1 MKIDWGTAI
10 VGLVAT
16 LAFVAPFVTMYRKRV
31 KKEKRMYNNLKTNA
45 IQQNSSLS
53 AHEFCSDFVIGI
65 DENKEKV
72 FFFKLKKEEEIN
84 QFVDLS
90 EIQKCELIK
99 KGRDLKNPSSSM
111 YSTQKVS
118 LYFYSKDKK
127 NPNTEF
133 ELFHEETNLQLSG
146 ELQLGE
152 KWCNKINMHLKT
164 KK

>member
-1 MKIDWGTAI
+1 MKTDWGTAI

-31 KKEKRMYNNLKTNA
+31 KKEKRMYNKLKTNA
-45 IQQNSSLS
+45 IQQNCSLS
-53 AHEFCSDFVIGI
+53 AHEFCGDFVIGI
-65 DENKEKV
+65 DESKEKV
-72 FFFKLKKEEEIN
+72 FFFKLIKDVEIN
-84 QFVDLS
+84 QFVNLL

-99 KGRDLKNPSSSM
+99 KERDLKNPSSSM

-127 NPNTEF
+127 NPDTEF

-152 KWCNKINMHLKT
+152 KWCSTINTLLKT